1 MSPKTPEISPLSTVK
16 RAGNVITYPVRK
28 TSLAAKE
35 NAENG
40 TLTAVKKQH
49 DKERIYYEIHYL

>member
-1 MSPKTPEISPLSTVK
+1 MSLKTPKIRPLGTEK

-28 TSLAAKE
+28 TSLIAKE

-40 TLTAVKKQH
+40 TLTAVKKH
-49 DKERIYYEIHYL
+49 DKGANIL